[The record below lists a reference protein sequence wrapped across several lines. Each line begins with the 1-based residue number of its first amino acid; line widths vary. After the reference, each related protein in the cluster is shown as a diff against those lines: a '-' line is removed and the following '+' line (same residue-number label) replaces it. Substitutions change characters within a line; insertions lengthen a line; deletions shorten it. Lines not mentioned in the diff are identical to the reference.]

1 MSPPDF
7 PFEKIRIR
15 AMGCEDHAFLFSLF
29 AAVHANDAMG
39 HDKVWQ
45 SLLPMQ
51 FQAQLAQ
58 QLATQ
63 NKSSLALVCMDQ
75 TPIGKC
81 FIEYGQEDIH
91 IIDIALL
98 PDYQRRGIGG
108 HLITRLCEEA
118 AASRRFV
125 SLRVQKT
132 SRALRLYLRLG
143 FEIAKDEGVVYLM
156 QFRPSA

>member
-1 MSPPDF
+1 MPAPDF
-7 PFEKIRIR
+7 PPEKILIR
-15 AMGCEDHAFLFSLF
+15 VVRHEDHAFLFSLF
-29 AAVHANDAMG
+29 ATVHANDAMG